1 MDAKIFLLDTLD
13 MKDWNVCVTKDEE
26 GNEVFMAGGRVTTD
40 LKPGPG
46 GWSTLWIC
54 LVWSISYNTVLQQRK
69 GEWLI

>member
-1 MDAKIFLLDTLD
+1 MNPRILEHFLQDLTRAPKYDAKFFLLDTLG

-46 GWSTLWIC
+46 G
-54 LVWSISYNTVLQQRK
+54 
-69 GEWLI
+69 